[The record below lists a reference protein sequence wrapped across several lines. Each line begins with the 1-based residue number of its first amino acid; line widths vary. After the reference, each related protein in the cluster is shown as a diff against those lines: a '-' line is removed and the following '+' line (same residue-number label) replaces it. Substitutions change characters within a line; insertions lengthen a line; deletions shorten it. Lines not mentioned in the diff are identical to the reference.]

1 MSSVSSL
8 EVTSQNESKRAWQPR
23 SVDFT
28 QTFIINVWPQLDMAD
43 SALASQEDTTSEQ
56 MRVGFR
62 TQEFTEERLRFIK
75 QLGVTD
81 LFLDHSG
88 VEEEPDEFIDN
99 STAGKGDRL
108 TLAGSTIPSVEE
120 LIQARTKIED
130 AGLRLAGIHSL
141 PYSVYGDIMFG
152 REGQTEQIELV
163 KELIRNM
170 GKAKIPILGYQWN
183 PRGLVPMRTSKT
195 RRIRGGARATGFDM
209 ADIENPEEPFGDA
222 DENYSEEEFWDNYEH
237 FLEEVLPVAEEH
249 DVQMAV
255 HPADPP
261 VMEKMGGIP
270 RLLRDF
276 ESFKRAM
283 ELVPSDNHGLKLC
296 LGCFSQMGEDVEE
309 VIRYFGDRDE
319 IVFVHFRDVAGTMP
333 SFTETFLDEGNFDE
347 YDVLRTLHDVGF
359 TGALL
364 PDHVPRMEGDTQW
377 GHRANSFTAGYI
389 RGMLKA
395 ILSEE

>member
-1 MSSVSSL
+1 MAESV
-8 EVTSQNESKRAWQPR
+8 Q
-23 SVDFT
+23 
-28 QTFIINVWPQLDMAD
+28 
-43 SALASQEDTTSEQ
+43 ASREKAASDRI
-56 MRVGFR
+56 RVGFR
-62 TQEFTEERLRFIK
+62 TQEFTDQRLRFIK
-75 QLGVTD
+75 QLGVSD
-81 LFLDHSG
+81 IFLDHSE

-99 STAGKGDRL
+99 SSAGRTDRL
-108 TLAGSTIPSVEE
+108 TLAGSTIPSVED

-130 AGLRLAGIHSL
+130 AGLRLSGIHSL

-163 KELIRNM
+163 KDLIRNM

-183 PRGLVPMRTSKT
+183 PRGLVPMRTSMT

-209 ADIENPEEPFGDA
+209 ADIDHPEEPFGEDSE
-222 DENYSEEEFWDNYEH
+222 DYSEEEFWDNYEH

-249 DVQMAV
+249 GVRMAV

-261 VMEKMGGIP
+261 VIEKMGGIP

-309 VIRYFGDRDE
+309 VIRYFGKRDQ
-319 IVFVHFRDVAGTMP
+319 IVFVHFRDVSGTMP
-333 SFTETFLDEGNFDE
+333 SFTETFIDKGNYDE
-347 YDVLRTLHDVGF
+347 YDVLRTLDEVGF

-364 PDHVPRMEGDTQW
+364 PDHVPRMEGDSQW

-389 RGMLKA
+389 RGMIKA
-395 ILSEE
+395 MYSEK